1 MRLSTHSMAEGKVKL
16 CPCQIKVLAS
26 SWSTPS
32 DNDLTELS
40 PINFVNVVLTFCQD
54 ESFIIFPR
62 SIHAYLFSSQISITI
77 SPSIPLSCRGVDVP
91 PESKDPT
98 IWLKNRDGE
107 LGRYR
112 FGRWTEGRQEP
123 SRYEDRPRVR
133 ISFDYTMHVLK
144 ALFHSN
150 ELSSMSTPPQYR
162 LIGPKVAIMEKRI
175 TELDIVIV
183 KLVSDEDSSKN
194 FPG

>member
-1 MRLSTHSMAEGKVKL
+1 
-16 CPCQIKVLAS
+16 
-26 SWSTPS
+26 
-32 DNDLTELS
+32 
-40 PINFVNVVLTFCQD
+40 
-54 ESFIIFPR
+54 
-62 SIHAYLFSSQISITI
+62 
-77 SPSIPLSCRGVDVP
+77 
-91 PESKDPT
+91 
-98 IWLKNRDGE
+98 
-107 LGRYR
+107 
-112 FGRWTEGRQEP
+112 
-123 SRYEDRPRVR
+123 
-133 ISFDYTMHVLK
+133 MHVLK